1 MAVEIIIPPKKK
13 HVILD
18 ATILTTLMACPCL
31 VDLRFNHKFQ
41 SINGKSNS
49 LECGSLAHK
58 ILEVFYKEKIKGFDR
73 KTAIA
78 SGLTAGLMYI
88 QGCRFCADFESYYC
102 CPNCNKSTKEPMGG
116 EYENCQTCG
125 EYRESKQITKPT
137 CGHSIN
143 EYTGLV
149 NTPVD
154 NETKPKRIGY
164 KWVLE
169 TMEQY
174 FDRWK
179 NEAWVPLEV
188 EHVRKK
194 LLYEDDNI
202 RILWKAKLDL
212 LTDTLKGIFPCDHK
226 TMSQKRSTI
235 SMNNQFMGQCL
246 VTDSRSVIIDKI
258 GFQTSLKP
266 EEKFIR
272 PMVSYS
278 AERLIEWQSQTLPH
292 YAYELLEYNETG
304 YWPQRLTH
312 CENKYGTCQFLKVC
326 ESNPDMREEE
336 LRKNFIIGEVWDPI
350 NTESDDSEDAKI

>member
-1 MAVEIIIPPKKK
+1 MNSPDLILVPPKKH

-58 ILEVFYKEKIKGFDR
+58 ILEIFYKEKIKGFDR

-88 QGCRFCADFESYYC
+88 QGCRFCADFT
-102 CPNCNKSTKEPMGG
+102 PHDSTDGG
-116 EYENCQTCG
+116 PVEW
-125 EYRESKQITKPT
+125 ITKPP
-137 CGHSIN
+137 CNHQPN
-143 EYTGLV
+143 EYPGLV

-154 NETKPKRIGY
+154 NEIKPKRIGY

-179 NEAWVPLEV
+179 NEAWIPLEV
-188 EHVRKK
+188 EHVRGKV
-194 LLYEDDNI
+194 LYEDDNI
-202 RILWKAKLDL
+202 IILWKAKLDL
-212 LTDTLKGIFPCDHK
+212 LTDTLDGIFPCDHK
-226 TMSQKRSTI
+226 TMSQKRSTV

-246 VTDSRSVIIDKI
+246 VTGSRSVIIDKI

-266 EEKFIR
+266 EEKFTR
-272 PMVSYS
+272 SPMVSYS

-336 LRKNFIIGEVWDPI
+336 LRKNFIVGEAWDPI
-350 NTESDDSEDAKI
+350 NTESGEINAE